1 MQPILAHP
9 NAGTLIEAIGSTPTV
24 RLNNIVPDYCA
35 AIYVKL
41 EYLNPT
47 GSYKDRMAQAIID
60 MAEKKGILKKGMTV
74 VECTAGGTGVSLAFI
89 CSLKGYRF
97 KVISSDAF
105 AKEKL
110 QAMRIFGAELELV
123 PSDGGKITPDLIPRM
138 IGMAQEMGKA
148 DDVYWTEQFNNVD
161 ALEGYNK
168 MGQEMLQQID
178 SGIDVFCAAVGTA
191 GMLAGVSIALKA
203 TNPSTRVIVLE
214 PTSSPIISQG
224 IKGSHM
230 IDGISV
236 GFVPP
241 LLQKAIY
248 DEVLT
253 ISEEEA
259 RATAKLLA
267 QKEGILAGTST
278 GLNVAAA
285 IQIGKNLGPNYKVV
299 TVACDSGM
307 KYINS
312 GLFN

>member
-1 MQPILAHP
+1 
-9 NAGTLIEAIGSTPTV
+9 
-24 RLNNIVPDYCA
+24 
-35 AIYVKL
+35 
-41 EYLNPT
+41 
-47 GSYKDRMAQAIID
+47 
-60 MAEKKGILKKGMTV
+60 
-74 VECTAGGTGVSLAFI
+74 
-89 CSLKGYRF
+89 
-97 KVISSDAF
+97 
-105 AKEKL
+105 
-110 QAMRIFGAELELV
+110 
-123 PSDGGKITPDLIPRM
+123 
-138 IGMAQEMGKA
+138 
-148 DDVYWTEQFNNVD
+148 
-161 ALEGYNK
+161 
-168 MGQEMLQQID
+168 
-178 SGIDVFCAAVGTA
+178 
-191 GMLAGVSIALKA
+191 
-203 TNPSTRVIVLE
+203 
-214 PTSSPIISQG
+214 
-224 IKGSHM
+224 M

-253 ISEEEA
+253 INEEEA

>member
-1 MQPILAHP
+1 MSSFIAYSNP
-9 NAGTLIEAIGSTPTV
+9 NTLLDAIGSTPMV
-24 RLNNIVPDYCA
+24 RLNNILPDQCST
-35 AIYVKL
+35 IYVKL
-41 EYLNPT
+41 EYINPT

-60 MAEKKGILKKGMTV
+60 TAEKKGDLRKGMTV

-89 CSLKGYRF
+89 CSIKGYRF

-123 PSDGGKITPDLIPRM
+123 PSEGGKITPDLIPRM
-138 IGMAQEMGKA
+138 IGMVQEMGKA

-161 ALEGYNK
+161 ALEGYKK
-168 MGQEMLQQID
+168 MGQEMLQQVN
-178 SGIDVFCAAVGTA
+178 SAIDVFCAAVGTA
-191 GMLAGVSIALKA
+191 GMLAGVSTTLKKA
-203 TNPSTRVIVLE
+203 NPSTKVIVLE
-214 PTSSPIISQG
+214 PASSPIVSTG
-224 IKGSHM
+224 IKGSHT

-241 LLQKAIY
+241 LLQKAMY
-248 DEVLT
+248 DEVQT
-253 ISEEEA
+253 IDEAEA
-259 RATAKLLA
+259 RATAKLLV

-285 IQIGKNLGPNYKVV
+285 IKIGKNLGPNYNVV
-299 TVACDSGM
+299 TVACDSGL

-312 GLFN
+312 GLFD